1 MVALTVM
8 VFLLHKFMYF
18 LYIFKK
24 INDVLDPRG
33 KQGWIPVG
41 NGDKGK
47 IHPAIGMGAD
57 ERIGDGER

>member
-1 MVALTVM
+1 
-8 VFLLHKFMYF
+8 MYF